1 MDRLDKDK
9 ICGLPAGRLSARIT
23 ALIPGPDTDRIL
35 LDSWPRLTYLRE
47 PNAAWGFL
55 RRSPLVAVKQG
66 LPHRLHPAVSPDGSG
81 RFVSDWQK
89 DGPPRGE
96 SRTNTKGQKMFAV
109 IKTGGK
115 QYRVAAND
123 VLTIEKLDGAAGD
136 TVEFNEI
143 LMVGEGAGASVGA
156 PFVEGA
162 MVVAE
167 VVEQGRARKVIAF
180 KKRRRQNSKRI
191 RGHRQHQTVVK
202 ITDILTGGAKPSK
215 KAAAKKEA
223 APKAE
228 APAKTEAAATA
239 APVHR
244 TRRRA

>member
-1 MDRLDKDK
+1 
-9 ICGLPAGRLSARIT
+9 
-23 ALIPGPDTDRIL
+23 
-35 LDSWPRLTYLRE
+35 
-47 PNAAWGFL
+47 
-55 RRSPLVAVKQG
+55 
-66 LPHRLHPAVSPDGSG
+66 
-81 RFVSDWQK
+81 
-89 DGPPRGE
+89 
-96 SRTNTKGQKMFAV
+96 MFAV

-123 VLTIEKLDGAAGD
+123 VLTIEKLEGAAGD

-143 LMVGEGAGASVGA
+143 LMVGEGAGATVGA

-202 ITDILTGGAKPSK
+202 ITDILTGGAKP
-215 KAAAKKEA
+215 
-223 APKAE
+223 P
-228 APAKTEAAATA
+228 
-239 APVHR
+239 R
-244 TRRRA
+244 RLRRRRKLHPRQKLRPRPKQPQPQHLCSPHPPASLTI